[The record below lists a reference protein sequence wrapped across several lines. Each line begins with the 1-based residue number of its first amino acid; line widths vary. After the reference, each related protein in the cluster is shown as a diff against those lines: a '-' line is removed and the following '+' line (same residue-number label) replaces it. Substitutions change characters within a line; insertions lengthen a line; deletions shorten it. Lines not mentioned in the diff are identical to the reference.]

1 MVWTEIGDIV
11 QRAPA
16 QTMGRPLNTM
26 IVLQEASGGVC
37 VCVWAV
43 AGRCAAAAA
52 EGRVMSARADNGVSV
67 IQRIASFTHYA
78 VALR

>member
-1 MVWTEIGDIV
+1 M
-11 QRAPA
+11 
-16 QTMGRPLNTM
+16 
-26 IVLQEASGGVC
+26 VC